1 MIKKSWILDL
11 CLYTD
16 TDLIYINGLDCEIEV
31 VPPLYDIVS
40 VFSGNDIRVLR
51 QPGYIK
57 ITTVNEK
64 QESMLKLKYGD
75 KLVLLTKINENFD
88 LVPY

>member
-1 MIKKSWILDL
+1 MIKKSWALFLD
-11 CLYTD
+11 LYTD
-16 TDLIYINGLDCEIEV
+16 IDQVYINGLNCEVEIV
-31 VPPLYDIVS
+31 SPLYETIPIS
-40 VFSGNDIRVLR
+40 YGRGIQILM
-51 QPGYIK
+51 QQGYIK
-57 ITTVNEK
+57 IITINEK